1 MTLYELIEK
10 EKNKTKTSLHP
21 NPLVGKFWISRFTA
35 KGFQNLK
42 TQQALLSLNVQKAGR
57 NDAICVPSSSEP
69 RNPAPPIVYT
79 LYRFPRLSD
88 LQVTH
93 VSLQYVPAAAA
104 AKSLQSCP
112 TLCDPTRLPRPW
124 DSPGKNTSGLP
135 FPSPMLLTCY
145 TINSRCFFL
154 TRSSTRS
161 THSFS

>member
-112 TLCDPTRLPRPW
+112 TLCDPIEI
-124 DSPGKNTSGLP
+124 SPPG
-135 FPSPMLLTCY
+135 SPIPGILQARTLEWVA
-145 TINSRCFFL
+145 IFF
-154 TRSSTRS
+154 SNA
-161 THSFS
+161 